1 MIHSGFSLAGT
12 AVKASGTAQDVR
24 WTSALRGLEW
34 NGDAQ
39 LDAAGSVLWGL
50 GSFPNKQGFHVTKDG
65 YFPAYHMNKEKWLSI
80 QLGKPKLDNA
90 IKDLLSLSY
99 ELTAPKKR
107 DRKSPVNNSGN
118 PANGKAKE
126 TNEG

>member
-1 MIHSGFSLAGT
+1 M
-12 AVKASGTAQDVR
+12 
-24 WTSALRGLEW
+24 RGLEW

-50 GSFPNKQGFHVTKDG
+50 ESFPNKQGFHVTKDG